1 MDLNCRSACSAVL
14 SRSMGRL
21 AEFHQRL
28 SPSVHIWTWCQRRKN
43 FSQAALDFVVL
54 NAQRLRYLEV
64 ISLKNNFG
72 IPNALSRLRRGR
84 IQLIRRNGMLRY
96 KNAAPKTIKLTLGS
110 LLIAG
115 LLVVGSTPGLCAT
128 KSETI
133 EASAMGTS
141 TQMGSQFSITLNIYD
156 YSTQADKQ
164 ILVEAF
170 QKGKDQGLVNA
181 LSKMKAAGHIEVTGT
196 LGYDCSY
203 IQVIPT
209 PTGRKIR
216 FVTNR
221 LLRFG
226 EVYWDTRST
235 T

>member
-1 MDLNCRSACSAVL
+1 M
-14 SRSMGRL
+14 
-21 AEFHQRL
+21 E
-28 SPSVHIWTWCQRRKN
+28 
-43 FSQAALDFVVL
+43 
-54 NAQRLRYLEV
+54 
-64 ISLKNNFG
+64 
-72 IPNALSRLRRGR
+72 
-84 IQLIRRNGMLRY
+84 MLQN
-96 KNAAPKTIKLTLGS
+96 KNAALRALKLTLGS
-110 LLIAG
+110 LLIIG
-115 LLVVGSTPGLCAT
+115 LLIAGSTPGFSAT

-133 EASAMGTS
+133 DATAMGTS

-164 ILVEAF
+164 ILVDAF

-203 IQVIPT
+203 IQMIPT

-221 LLRFG
+221 PLRFG

-235 T
+235 DYNLTAGEFDLNDTDKSKSTGVLYPAAELVIDKQGELQMNLIGNPWNLVDVLDWKGTPGVN

>member
-1 MDLNCRSACSAVL
+1 
-14 SRSMGRL
+14 
-21 AEFHQRL
+21 
-28 SPSVHIWTWCQRRKN
+28 
-43 FSQAALDFVVL
+43 
-54 NAQRLRYLEV
+54 
-64 ISLKNNFG
+64 
-72 IPNALSRLRRGR
+72 
-84 IQLIRRNGMLRY
+84 MLHN
-96 KNAAPKTIKLTLGS
+96 KNAAPTTLKLTLGS
-110 LLIAG
+110 LLITG
-115 LLVVGSTPGLCAT
+115 LLIAGSTLGFSAN

-133 EASAMGTS
+133 EATAMGTS

-164 ILVEAF
+164 ILVQAF
-170 QKGKDQGLVNA
+170 QQGKDQGLVNA

-203 IQVIPT
+203 IQMIPT

-221 LLRFG
+221 PLRFG

-235 T
+235 AYNLTAGEFDVNDTDKSKSTGVLYPAAELAIDKQGELQMNLIGDPWKLVDVLDWKGTPGVN

>member
-1 MDLNCRSACSAVL
+1 
-14 SRSMGRL
+14 
-21 AEFHQRL
+21 
-28 SPSVHIWTWCQRRKN
+28 
-43 FSQAALDFVVL
+43 
-54 NAQRLRYLEV
+54 
-64 ISLKNNFG
+64 
-72 IPNALSRLRRGR
+72 
-84 IQLIRRNGMLRY
+84 MLQT
-96 KNAAPKTIKLTLGS
+96 KNATPKSHKLAFAG

-115 LLVVGSTPGLCAT
+115 LLIVGSIRGFSAN

-133 EASAMGTS
+133 DASAMGTS
-141 TQMGSQFSITLNIYD
+141 TQMGSQFGITLNIYD

-164 ILVEAF
+164 ILIEAF
-170 QKGKDQGLVNA
+170 QKGEDQGLVNA

-203 IQVIPT
+203 IQMIPT

-226 EVYWDTRST
+226 EVYWDTRSSAYNLT
-235 T
+235 AGEFDLNDTDKSKSTGVLYPAAELVIDKQGELQMNLIGNPWTLVDIIDWKGTPGVN

>member
-1 MDLNCRSACSAVL
+1 
-14 SRSMGRL
+14 
-21 AEFHQRL
+21 
-28 SPSVHIWTWCQRRKN
+28 
-43 FSQAALDFVVL
+43 
-54 NAQRLRYLEV
+54 
-64 ISLKNNFG
+64 
-72 IPNALSRLRRGR
+72 
-84 IQLIRRNGMLRY
+84 MLQT
-96 KNAAPKTIKLTLGS
+96 KNAVPKRHKLAVFSLVITG

-115 LLVVGSTPGLCAT
+115 SIPGFAAN

-133 EASAMGTS
+133 DATAMGTS
-141 TQMGSQFSITLNIYD
+141 TQMGSDFSITLNIYD

-164 ILVEAF
+164 ILIQAF
-170 QKGKDQGLVNA
+170 QQGKDQGLVNA

-203 IQVIPT
+203 IQMIPT
-209 PTGRKIR
+209 LTGRKIR

-235 T
+235 AYNLTAGEFDVNDTDKSKSTGVLYPAAEFVIDKRGELQINLIGNPWNLVNIIDWKGTPGVN